1 MLKTIDRDG
10 EALALHDGAGSWYM
24 QQNTLGCQCCI
35 ISNIREPQA
44 KHVESNTLMLPN
56 SAATKAVR
64 DLVEANGGREGIY
77 KHLKEYLEPNYGL
90 VIMSGLANND
100 QGKPSK
106 TYHIHGPWS
115 VAAFVDYLKSV
126 GEYIIATPLLANPQH
141 LDTGSFS
148 LRRGWFW
155 MPNTEAYNA
164 RHIKDT
170 GYVANVPTGGR
181 FIDFAD
187 WRKKYFEL
195 PKFEIAELRG

>member
-1 MLKTIDRDG
+1 V
-10 EALALHDGAGSWYM
+10 
-24 QQNTLGCQCCI
+24 
-35 ISNIREPQA
+35 ISNIRLPQA
-44 KHVESNTLMLPN
+44 MTNSGVLVPN
-56 SAATKAVR
+56 AETADIVQELIT
-64 DLVEANGGREGIY
+64 ANGGREGLY
-77 KHLKEYLEPNYGL
+77 KYMKEFLEPNYSL

-100 QGKPSK
+100 EGKPSK

-141 LDTGSFS
+141 LDTTSFS

-155 MPNTEAYNA
+155 MPNTEIYRA

-181 FIDFAD
+181 FLDFPE
-187 WRKKYFEL
+187 WREKYGYL